1 MSGNISF
8 QRIINVSNEYK
19 YLNEIKDQL
28 LGMYVLPREDDIF
41 TWDGIIFVSSGNW
54 EEGIFKFSLKIP
66 VEYSF
71 GKVNI

>member
-28 LGMYVLPREDDIF
+28 LGMYVLPREEDIF

-66 VEYSF
+66 MEYCF
-71 GKVNI
+71 

>member
-8 QRIINVSNEYK
+8 QRIINISNEYK
-19 YLNEIKDQL
+19 YLSEIKDQL

-41 TWDGIIFVSSGNW
+41 TWDGVIFVSSGYW